1 MYDDPIGALEA
12 ELVAAARRRSAA
24 AHGGRWRPTAGGVIA
39 AAAAVLAAVVAV
51 GAVAL
56 LGRHGGGAGRS
67 GAPAHTYTATA
78 KATPGTL
85 HIERFVS
92 SLLGEPP
99 SLALSTSVEHQLGLN
114 RYNASEF
121 VTGVV
126 TVPGGVRI
134 RLWEFGVKP
143 AHAASI
149 DELVA
154 TVSGRVVA
162 RATAAQIRRR
172 GLLLVY
178 GYTSS
183 GSRVAVLVP
192 NDVAAVRLKPPR
204 ELAFVHHNLATFR
217 LHGFRLVR
225 SLGGAEIVWYGRH
238 EHVLQR
244 IGPEPLRP

>member
-1 MYDDPIGALEA
+1 L
-12 ELVAAARRRSAA
+12 
-24 AHGGRWRPTAGGVIA
+24 TA
-39 AAAAVLAAVVAV
+39 AAASVAVLVAV

-56 LGRHGGGAGRS
+56 LGRHDGRS
-67 GAPAHTYTATA
+67 SAAQTRTAVA
-78 KATPGTL
+78 EANPGTL
-85 HIERFVS
+85 HIQRYVS
-92 SLLGEPP
+92 ALLGGTP
-99 SLALSTSVEHQLGLN
+99 SPALSAGVERQLGLD

-126 TVPGGVRI
+126 RVQGGVRI

-143 AHAASI
+143 ARGARI
-149 DELVA
+149 DELAA
-154 TVSGRVVA
+154 TVDGRVIA

-225 SLGGAEIVWYGRH
+225 ILGGTQIVWYGRH
-238 EHVLQR
+238 GKLLQR